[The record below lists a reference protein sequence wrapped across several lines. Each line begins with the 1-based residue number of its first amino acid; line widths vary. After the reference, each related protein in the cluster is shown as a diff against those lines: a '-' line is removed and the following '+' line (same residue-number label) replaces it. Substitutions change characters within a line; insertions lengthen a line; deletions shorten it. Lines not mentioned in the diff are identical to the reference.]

1 MHPSL
6 LASVRRYAHT
16 QARRS
21 VSAGSSRRLTA
32 ALAGTATAGAY
43 FTWMMT
49 SESQR
54 LHLDSPA
61 PPQKQIPLSPKASE
75 SISSAV
81 EPHSH
86 TSGGPAPAPV
96 KKESLDPESE
106 HAEEAGDSES
116 SGGAFNPVTGE
127 INWDCPCLGGMAHG
141 PCGLQFREAFS
152 CFVFS
157 EQEPKGIDCIEKF
170 KLMQDC
176 FREHPDVYGPD
187 IMADDDDEDAPAP
200 AATQEPLHDSPPT
213 DMNGAS
219 ASNLSPPASRT
230 APSVSSSSS

>member
-1 MHPSL
+1 MRPSL
-6 LASVRRYAHT
+6 LATVRRYAHI
-16 QARRS
+16 QARRP

-32 ALAGTATAGAY
+32 ALAATATAGAY
-43 FTWMMT
+43 LTWAMT
-49 SESQR
+49 SENQK
-54 LHLDSPA
+54 LHSDSPA
-61 PPQKQIPLSPKASE
+61 PQKQVSLAPKAP
-75 SISSAV
+75 SAV

-86 TSGGPAPAPV
+86 SPDGPAPSSSA
-96 KKESLDPESE
+96 KKEALDHESE
-106 HAEEAGDSES
+106 SVEEAADSES

-176 FREHPDVYGPD
+176 FREHPDVYGED
-187 IMADDDDEDAPAP
+187 IMADDDDEDALAS
-200 AATQEPLHDSPPT
+200 AAVQEPLHDTPPT
-213 DMNGAS
+213 DTAGAS
-219 ASNLSPPASRT
+219 ASSLSPPASRT
-230 APSVSSSSS
+230 TPSRSNSS